1 MDGCN
6 LKSEKVVRY
15 LKVAVSARGQ
25 NLESMIDPRF
35 GRCGWFVVADT
46 VTGEYRAVSN
56 EQNLNAAQGAGIQ
69 AANNA
74 SRQGVEA
81 VITGHCGPKAFR
93 TLSAAGIKVFS
104 GAEGTVA
111 EALGKLKNGEL
122 KEAEGADVE
131 GHWS

>member
-1 MDGCN
+1 M
-6 LKSEKVVRY
+6 
-15 LKVAVSARGQ
+15 KVAVSARGQ
-25 NLESMIDPRF
+25 ELESLVDQRF
-35 GRCGWFVVADT
+35 GRCGWFVVVDT
-46 VTGEYRAVSN
+46 VTGEHRAVN
-56 EQNLNAAQGAGIQ
+56 NGQNLNAAQGAGIQ
-69 AANNA
+69 AANNV

-111 EALGKLKNGEL
+111 ETLEKFKNGEL

-131 GHWS
+131 GHWI